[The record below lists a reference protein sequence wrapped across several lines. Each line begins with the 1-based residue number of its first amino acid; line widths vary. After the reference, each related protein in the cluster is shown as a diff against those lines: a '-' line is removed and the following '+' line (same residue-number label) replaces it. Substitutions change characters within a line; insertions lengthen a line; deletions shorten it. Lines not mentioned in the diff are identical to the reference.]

1 MPDEENPQDAP
12 PPPPRPIRGRR
23 ATRRG
28 PRRFRMLLFGVLA
41 AVMWV
46 TRRVDWY
53 ELGASLK

>member
-1 MPDEENPQDAP
+1 M
-12 PPPPRPIRGRR
+12 GSL
-23 ATRRG
+23 
-28 PRRFRMLLFGVLA
+28 LLFGVLA